1 MNFSKSKIKH
11 LIIHEIGN
19 KLRDEKVFLSETV
32 QDINEDLENTL
43 LTYFLKSFLIK
54 KDLFKFHHNSNINLN
69 EIYTYSKSIFD
80 TSDKDSF
87 IKISQDIAKHLYEYT
102 LHPKITKGELIIVQI
117 SNVDIDNNDIDL
129 IGIFKSDNK
138 ETFLKLLRENRN
150 IKIKNDLGINIS
162 KLDKGCL
169 VLNTN
174 EDTGYTVLNIDNH
187 SQSTDYWTNKF
198 LNLKTIDDNSHKT
211 REILKLCKGFSNEIL
226 STKYNKEIEFNFNND
241 FINYFEDNSHY
252 DIRTFKENIFNNEKI
267 EKDFFEYKE
276 SNQNFFEVDLDDKFE
291 LIQRDIH
298 KEKNKIKNVIKLDTK
313 LELKVLLD
321 KENGTKNLEKG
332 FDEEKGMF
340 FYKIYFNE
348 EIN

>member
-1 MNFSKSKIKH
+1 
-11 LIIHEIGN
+11 L
-19 KLRDEKVFLSETV
+19 
-32 QDINEDLENTL
+32 EDTL
-43 LTYFLKSFLIK
+43 LTYFLKPFLVEL
-54 KDLFKFHHNSNINLN
+54 DLLKFHHNSNINLN
-69 EIYTYSKSIFD
+69 EIYTYSNNIFN
-80 TSDKDSF
+80 SDNTDFF
-87 IKISQDIAKHLYEYT
+87 IKTSQDIAKHLYQYT

-117 SNVDIDNNDIDL
+117 SNVNINDNNIDL

-138 ETFLKLLRENRN
+138 ETFLKLLKENKN

-169 VLNTN
+169 ILNTN
-174 EDTGYTVLNIDNH
+174 ADTGYTVLNIDNH

-198 LNLKTIDDNSHKT
+198 LNLKAIDSNSHKT
-211 REILKLCKGFSNEIL
+211 KEILKLCKSFSNDVL
-226 STKYNKEIEFNFNND
+226 STKYDKDIEFNFNND
-241 FINYFEDNSHY
+241 FINYFEDNNHY
-252 DIRTFKENIFNNEKI
+252 DISSFKENILKNEKI
-267 EKDFFEYKE
+267 EKDFFEYRE
-276 SNQNFFEVDLDDKFE
+276 SKQSFFDINLDNKFE
-291 LIQRDIH
+291 LIQKDIH
-298 KEKNKIKNVIKLDTK
+298 KEKNKIKNIIKLDTK

>member
-1 MNFSKSKIKH
+1 MNFSNSKIKH

-19 KLRDEKVFLSETV
+19 KLRDEEVFLSETL
-32 QDINEDLENTL
+32 QNLNEELENTL
-43 LTYFLKSFLIK
+43 LTYFLKSFLVE

-69 EIYTYSKSIFD
+69 EIYTYSNNIFNNSD
-80 TSDKDSF
+80 TDLF
-87 IKISQDIAKHLYEYT
+87 IKTSQDIAKHLYEYT

-117 SNVDIDNNDIDL
+117 SNVIINDTNIDL

-138 ETFLKLLRENRN
+138 ETFLKLLRENKN

-169 VLNTN
+169 ILNTN

-198 LNLKTIDDNSHKT
+198 LNLKIIDNNSHKT

-226 STKYNKEIEFNFNND
+226 SAKYDKEIEFNFNND

-252 DIRTFKENIFNNEKI
+252 DIHSFKKNIFQNEKI
-267 EKDFFEYKE
+267 EKDFFEYRE
-276 SNQNFFEVDLDDKFE
+276 SNQSFFDINLDEKFE
-291 LIQRDIH
+291 LIQKDIH
-298 KEKNKIKNVIKLDTK
+298 KEKNKIKNIIKLDTK

-321 KENGTKNLEKG
+321 RENGTKNLEKG

-340 FYKIYFNE
+340 FYKYILTKK
-348 EIN
+348 